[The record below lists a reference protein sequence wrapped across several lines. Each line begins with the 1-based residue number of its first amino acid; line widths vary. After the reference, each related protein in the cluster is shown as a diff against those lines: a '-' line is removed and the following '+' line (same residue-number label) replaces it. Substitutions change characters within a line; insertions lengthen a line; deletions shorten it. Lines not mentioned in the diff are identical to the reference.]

1 MPSKKND
8 PKEGVVKGGDVLGQN
23 PSILEVIEEATSVF
37 CLTKNEAQLGPAG
50 TKAALKLYKELHR
63 VLSVPTR
70 TNDFTGLFSKKESMS
85 PDFESIEASSPKTG
99 YDHKK
104 FVQEFEQA
112 DTKVRQALANP
123 AAVQP
128 LGREALHNNLRD
140 FFILDNSLRETTVG
154 TPKGHTLQEKHKI
167 VDAIAESGLQEI
179 ILGAFGTKIGVDSQ
193 IAERWSSM
201 GKSFDNTWGFANVYD
216 FEAFAEAPLKAHQIE
231 FLERVKT
238 GEELPDFYTPQMDV
252 KTKYSPEDHELFKRA
267 HNGFQKDAFGGKSP
281 STILK
286 ESESPDGR
294 IPMGLLLIAGY
305 GICNVIL
312 EAHDVSSDAFDHQKY
327 DFFERYKFLIEW
339 SKKHLARRQN
349 VEDGEDN
356 TSRVL
361 VGLTDFANFRR
372 TNVGLERA
380 LTLIHEL
387 CIQPPTIR
395 PFGFTIEDPTG
406 WALPDETGKSIR
418 MMRLAMDRAGFPG
431 AKLLVHFHM
440 YFGMAEA
447 NVLSALCN
455 GADGVWAAM
464 CKVGAQV
471 SPAPLSV

>member
-1 MPSKKND
+1 M
-8 PKEGVVKGGDVLGQN
+8 
-23 PSILEVIEEATSVF
+23 
-37 CLTKNEAQLGPAG
+37 
-50 TKAALKLYKELHR
+50 
-63 VLSVPTR
+63 
-70 TNDFTGLFSKKESMS
+70 
-85 PDFESIEASSPKTG
+85 
-99 YDHKK
+99 
-104 FVQEFEQA
+104 
-112 DTKVRQALANP
+112 
-123 AAVQP
+123 QP

-193 IAERWSSM
+193 IAERWSNM

-216 FEAFAEAPLKAHQIE
+216 FEAFDTAPLQAHQMK

-238 GEELPDFYTPQMDV
+238 GKELPYFNMPQTDA
-252 KTKYSPEDHELFKRA
+252 KTKYSREDYELFKRA
-267 HNGFQKDAFGGKSP
+267 HDGFQKGAFGGKSP

-312 EAHDVSSDAFDHQKY
+312 EAHDVSSDSFDHQKY

-339 SKKHLARRQN
+339 SKKHLPRRQN
-349 VEDGEDN
+349 VEEGEDN
-356 TSRVL
+356 TPRVL
-361 VGLTDFANFRR
+361 VGFTDFANFQS

-387 CIQPPTIR
+387 CIQPPTVR
-395 PFGFTIEDPTG
+395 PFGFTIEDPAG
-406 WALPDETGKSIR
+406 WDLPDETGKSIR

-447 NVLSALCN
+447 SVLSALCN

-464 CKVGAQV
+464 CKVGSQV
-471 SPAPLSV
+471 SLVSLSV

>member
-1 MPSKKND
+1 MR
-8 PKEGVVKGGDVLGQN
+8 GGDAPGQN
-23 PSILEVIEEATSVF
+23 PSRTILEEAIEETTSLLS
-37 CLTKNEAQLGPAG
+37 LTKHEGQLGPAER
-50 TKAALKLYKELHR
+50 KAALKLYKKLQG

-70 TNDFTGLFSKKESMS
+70 TLDLSGLFSKKEVMN
-85 PDFESIEASSPKTG
+85 PCFESIEESGTKTG

-104 FVQEFEQA
+104 FVEEFEQA
-112 DTKVRQALANP
+112 DAKVRQALAHP

-128 LGREALHNNLRD
+128 LGREVLHNNLRD

-154 TPKGHTLQEKHKI
+154 TPQGHTLEEKHKI

-179 ILGAFGTKIGVDSQ
+179 VLGAFGTKIGVDSQ

-216 FEAFAEAPLKAHQIE
+216 FEAFDTAPLQASQIE
-231 FLERVKT
+231 FLEKLKT
-238 GEELPDFYTPQMDV
+238 GEELPDFYTPQMDA
-252 KTKYSPEDHELFKRA
+252 KTKYSREDHELFKRA
-267 HNGFQKDAFGGKSP
+267 HNGFKEGAFGGKSP
-281 STILK
+281 STILQ

-312 EAHDVSSDAFDHQKY
+312 EAHDISSDSFDHQKY
-327 DFFERYKFLIEW
+327 DFLERYKFLIGW
-339 SKKHLARRQN
+339 SKKYLQRRQI
-349 VEDGEDN
+349 VGEGEDH

-372 TNVGLERA
+372 TKLGLKRA

-387 CIQPPTIR
+387 CKQPPTIR

-418 MMRLAMDRAGFPG
+418 MMRLAMDRAGFQG

-471 SPAPLSV
+471 SPLSLNS